1 MIDVIIPVYNN
12 NIDILL
18 MNLILQTCKDKLKV
32 IIVDDCSSVSYEESV
47 KYYSRYI
54 DILYIRNKENMG
66 AGLSRQVGIDN
77 SNNPYIMFIDSDDL
91 LYNIDS
97 INELLD
103 RISYYDVISSVE
115 YDEFNKHQLINYST
129 IHGKMYKR
137 EFLDKH
143 NIRFNNTRY
152 HEDNYF
158 NNLVLLNNPRD
169 LDLLIV
175 TYIYRYNNKSLT
187 HVDNKEFERVEIL
200 IKNISELLSKNYNED
215 RVNKLLLEKFDYL
228 NRLYKESDNNKKE
241 ILSNWIDKYLNRY
254 KYLFKKSKKEL
265 INILDV

>member
-1 MIDVIIPVYNN
+1 MIDVIIPVYNT

-18 MNLILQTCKDKLKV
+18 MNLILQTCKDKLRIV
-32 IIVDDCSSVSYEESV
+32 IVDDCSNNSYEESI
-47 KYYSRYI
+47 KYYSKYI
-54 DILYIRNKENMG
+54 DILYIKNKENMG

-97 INELLD
+97 INEFLS
-103 RISYYDVISSVE
+103 RIEYYDLISTFE
-115 YDEFNKHQLINYST
+115 YDEYNDTIFLNHST
-129 IHGKMYKR
+129 IHGKIYKR
-137 EFLDKH
+137 EFLNKY

-169 LDLLIV
+169 LELVIT
-175 TYIYRYNNKSLT
+175 TYIYRYNKKSLT
-187 HVDNKEFERVEIL
+187 HIDNKEFERVEVL
-200 IKNISELLSKNYNED
+200 INNIRDLLNINYNED
-215 RVNKLLLEKFDYL
+215 RVKVFLLEKFDYL
-228 NRLYKESDNNKKE
+228 NRLYRESDKDKKE
-241 ILSNWIDKYLNRY
+241 ILNRWINKYLNEY

-265 INILDV
+265 KSILGV